1 MAQPLQI
8 ELELHPAPE
17 MDAEAHGELARQLRR
32 QLVELETDRVNFTG
46 PNAAPPG
53 AKGDPVLIHLAVTLA
68 PTAITGVIQGVQAWL
83 LRHKS
88 TTITVESG
96 GRKLTLTGDIS
107 EQQRA
112 LVDDFLKQ
120 HES

>member
-1 MAQPLQI
+1 MTQPLKLK
-8 ELELHPAPE
+8 LELHTAPE
-17 MDAEAHGELARQLRR
+17 TDAEAHGEMARQLRR
-32 QLVELETDRVNFTG
+32 QLMELETDRVNFTG
-46 PNAAPPG
+46 PDAAPPG
-53 AKGDPVLIHLAVTLA
+53 AKGDPVLLRLAVTLA
-68 PTAITGVIQGVQAWL
+68 PAAITGVIHGVQAWL

-107 EQQRA
+107 EQQRT